1 MWMPELIVW
10 MHAGSPWHRTAPVTW
25 CEIYTRKLG
34 TRREMFRAVKRLV
47 GCWMKYFD
55 IRWWY
60 LHNVSLFCLFY
71 LEDVL
76 EHITPFLHSQ
86 QDSWLKVG
94 AWMLLQWLFKWFW
107 NVLVVSV
114 NTGVLDECLSAPNT
128 VDIEYQGENLFPE
141 RDVGRRGANCWEV
154 QVPNLSLQQWR
165 KTPVSK
171 EIKDGI
177 KTAGFCQ
184 AWDLYLHVA
193 HFFEMNLTL
202 WPLPQLGPA
211 NVFTFKQKT
220 GPWRVDK
227 REF

>member
-1 MWMPELIVW
+1 MPELIVW

-34 TRREMFRAVKRLV
+34 TRRRCSERLNGWLDV
-47 GCWMKYFD
+47 EMKYFD

-141 RDVGRRGANCWEV
+141 RDLGRRANCWEV

-184 AWDLYLHVA
+184 AWDWSWNIT
-193 HFFEMNLTL
+193 FFESHALTIASA
-202 WPLPQLGPA
+202 WPGQCVYFQTKDRTLEGWQP
-211 NVFTFKQKT
+211 
-220 GPWRVDK
+220 RVS
-227 REF
+227 EF